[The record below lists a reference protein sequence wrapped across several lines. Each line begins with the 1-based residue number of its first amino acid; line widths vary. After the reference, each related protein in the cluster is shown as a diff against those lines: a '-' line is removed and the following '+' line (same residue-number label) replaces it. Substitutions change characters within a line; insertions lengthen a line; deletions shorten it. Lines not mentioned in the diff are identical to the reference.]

1 MRLNESCRKERNAV
15 NEDAG
20 SNQKQFRAG
29 FVAIVGRP
37 NVGKSTLT
45 NALVGHK
52 VAITSGRPETTRH
65 NIRGIVQRP
74 DGQLVVVDTPGFHRP
89 RTLLGRRL
97 NDMVQ
102 EALVDVD
109 AVVVCFPA
117 DQKIGP
123 GDRFITS
130 ESARSGSTRIAV
142 ATKIDAVSKNRLA
155 EHLLEISELAS
166 WDAIV
171 PVSAK
176 TGENLER
183 LVEVLIGAMPVSP
196 PLYPEDEITE
206 ETEETLIAE
215 FIREA
220 ALEGVRD
227 ELPHSLAVQVTEMT
241 ERDARGGSRPVL
253 DIYATI
259 YVERDSQKAIVI
271 GKGGSRLKNI
281 GTTSRKDIEDLLG
294 RRVYLHLHVT
304 VAKNWQTDPK
314 ILQRFGF

>member
-1 MRLNESCRKERNAV
+1 MCGVGEGEEMSE
-15 NEDAG
+15 
-20 SNQKQFRAG
+20 FRAG

-52 VAITSGRPETTRH
+52 VAITSMRPETTRH
-65 NIRGIVQRP
+65 NIRGIVQAP

-97 NDMVQ
+97 NEMVQ
-102 EALVDVD
+102 EALIDVD

-117 DQKIGP
+117 DQKVGP

-130 ESARSGSTRIAV
+130 EATRGG
-142 ATKIDAVSKNRLA
+142 ATKIAVVTKIDQVSKDRLA
-155 EHLLEISELAS
+155 EHLLAVSELDS
-166 WDAIV
+166 WSAIV

-176 TGENLER
+176 TGENMDR
-183 LVEVLIGAMPVSP
+183 LTEVLVSEMPVSP

-206 ETEETLIAE
+206 ETEETLISE
-215 FIREA
+215 FVREA
-220 ALEGVRD
+220 ALEGVHH
-227 ELPHSLAVQVTEMT
+227 ELPHSVAVQVTEMI
-241 ERDARGGSRPVL
+241 ERKKAGVL
-253 DIYATI
+253 DVHVTI
-259 YVERDSQKAIVI
+259 YVERDSQKAIII
-271 GKGGSRLKNI
+271 GKGGSRLKQI
-281 GTTSRKDIEDLLG
+281 GTTARKEIEALLG
-294 RRVYLHLHVT
+294 RRIYLHIHVT

>member
-1 MRLNESCRKERNAV
+1 MGEGEEMSE
-15 NEDAG
+15 
-20 SNQKQFRAG
+20 FRAG

-52 VAITSGRPETTRH
+52 VAITSMRPETTRH
-65 NIRGIVQRP
+65 NIRGIVQAP

-97 NDMVQ
+97 NEMVQ
-102 EALVDVD
+102 EALIDVD

-117 DQKIGP
+117 DQKVGP

-130 ESARSGSTRIAV
+130 EATRGG
-142 ATKIDAVSKNRLA
+142 ATKIAVVTKIDQVSKDRLA
-155 EHLLEISELAS
+155 EHLLAVSELDS
-166 WDAIV
+166 WSAIV

-176 TGENLER
+176 TGENMER
-183 LVEVLIGAMPVSP
+183 LTEVLVSEMPVSP

-206 ETEETLIAE
+206 ETEETLISE
-215 FIREA
+215 FVREA
-220 ALEGVRD
+220 ALEGVHH
-227 ELPHSLAVQVTEMT
+227 ELPHSVAVQVTEMI
-241 ERDARGGSRPVL
+241 ERKKAGVL
-253 DIYATI
+253 DVHVTI
-259 YVERDSQKAIVI
+259 YVERDSQKAIII
-271 GKGGSRLKNI
+271 GKGGSRLKQI
-281 GTTSRKDIEDLLG
+281 GTTARKEIEALLG
-294 RRVYLHLHVT
+294 RRIYLHIHVT

>member
-1 MRLNESCRKERNAV
+1 MN
-15 NEDAG
+15 DDG
-20 SNQKQFRAG
+20 GDQFRAG

-89 RTLLGRRL
+89 RTLLGKRL
-97 NDMVQ
+97 NEMVQ
-102 EALVDVD
+102 EALVAVD

-117 DQKIGP
+117 DQRIGP

-130 ESARSGSTRIAV
+130 EASHSGTPRIAV
-142 ATKIDAVSKNRLA
+142 ATKIDQVSKGRLA
-155 EHLLEISELAS
+155 EHLLQINELDS
-166 WDAIV
+166 WSAII

-176 TGENLER
+176 TGENLDR
-183 LVEVLIGAMPVSP
+183 LVEVLVETMPESP

-220 ALEGVRD
+220 ALEGVRE
-227 ELPHSLAVQVTEMT
+227 ELPHSVAVQVTEMI
-241 ERDARGGSRPVL
+241 EREARPGARALL
-253 DIYATI
+253 DVHATI
-259 YVERDSQKAIVI
+259 YVERDSQKAIII
-271 GKGGSRLKNI
+271 GRGGERLKKI
-281 GTTSRKDIEDLLG
+281 GSDARAAIEELLG

>member
-1 MRLNESCRKERNAV
+1 MDLQNTSDSTYP
-15 NEDAG
+15 ED
-20 SNQKQFRAG
+20 FRAG
-29 FVAIVGRP
+29 FVAVVGRP

-45 NALVGHK
+45 NAMVGHK
-52 VAITSGRPETTRH
+52 VAITSDRPETTRH

-74 DGQLVVVDTPGFHRP
+74 TGQLVVVDTPGFHRP

-97 NDMVQ
+97 NEMVQ

-109 AVVVCFPA
+109 SVVVCFPA

-123 GDRFITS
+123 GDRFIAREAGRTS
-130 ESARSGSTRIAV
+130 SKKVAV
-142 ATKIDAVSKNRLA
+142 ATKIDEVGKGRLA
-155 EHLLEISELAS
+155 EHLMEISELDA

-183 LVEVLIGAMPVSP
+183 LVEVLIQEMPQSP

-206 ETEETLIAE
+206 ESDETLIAE
-215 FIREA
+215 FVREA
-220 ALEGVRD
+220 ALEGVHH
-227 ELPHSLAVQVTEMT
+227 ELPHSVAVQVTEMI
-241 ERDARGGSRPVL
+241 ERPGKDGKRGLL
-253 DIYATI
+253 DVHVTI
-259 YVERDSQKAIVI
+259 YVERDSQKAIII
-271 GKGGSRLKNI
+271 GRGGARLKQI
-281 GTTSRKDIEDLLG
+281 GTESRRQIEELLG

>member
-1 MRLNESCRKERNAV
+1 MSE
-15 NEDAG
+15 
-20 SNQKQFRAG
+20 FRAG

-52 VAITSGRPETTRH
+52 VAITSMRPETTRH
-65 NIRGIVQRP
+65 NIRGIVQAP

-97 NDMVQ
+97 NEMVQ
-102 EALVDVD
+102 EALIDVD

-117 DQKIGP
+117 DQKVGP

-130 ESARSGSTRIAV
+130 EATRGG
-142 ATKIDAVSKNRLA
+142 ATKIAVVTKIDQVGKDRLA
-155 EHLLEISELAS
+155 EHLLAVSELDS
-166 WDAIV
+166 WSAIV

-176 TGENLER
+176 TGENMER
-183 LVEVLIGAMPVSP
+183 LTEVLVSEMPVSP

-206 ETEETLIAE
+206 ETEETLISE
-215 FIREA
+215 FVREA
-220 ALEGVRD
+220 ALEGVHH
-227 ELPHSLAVQVTEMT
+227 ELPHSVAVQVTEMI
-241 ERDARGGSRPVL
+241 ERNKAGVL
-253 DIYATI
+253 DVHVTI
-259 YVERDSQKAIVI
+259 YVERDSQKAIII
-271 GKGGSRLKNI
+271 GKGGSRLKQI
-281 GTTSRKDIEDLLG
+281 GTTARKEIEALLG
-294 RRVYLHLHVT
+294 RRIYLHIHVT